1 MAFSSL
7 SAFAL
12 ALIVVAGMPGPSV
25 AALVARVLTSGFR
38 DVLPFLAAMWI
49 GEAVWL
55 TCAVAGLAALAH
67 TFALGFLVLK
77 FLGVGYLLFLAWK
90 MWFAPAELQA
100 DSLPARRSPLR
111 MFLAGLSVTLGNP
124 KIMIFYM
131 ALLPTMV
138 DLSRV
143 GVLAWSELVLTMFAV
158 LIAIDLAWALF
169 ATHARRLL
177 TSRRM
182 VRAANRSSALAMA
195 GAAVTIAAR

>member
-12 ALIVVAGMPGPSV
+12 ALALIAGMPGPSV

-49 GEAVWL
+49 GEAIWL
-55 TCAVAGLAALAH
+55 TCAVAGLAALAQ
-67 TFALGFLVLK
+67 TFALGFLALK
-77 FLGVGYLLFLAWK
+77 IAGVGYLLFLAVK
-90 MWFAPAELQA
+90 MWRAPAELQA
-100 DSLPARRSPLR
+100 ESLPERRSPLR
-111 MFLAGLSVTLGNP
+111 MFLAGMAVTLGNP

-143 GVLAWSELVLTMFAV
+143 GVLAWSELVLTMLAV
-158 LIAIDLAWALF
+158 LIAIDLSWALF
-169 ATHARRLL
+169 ATRARRLL

-182 VRAANRSSALAMA
+182 VRTANRGSALAMA
-195 GAAVTIAAR
+195 GAAVTIAAK

>member
-1 MAFSSL
+1 MALSSL

-12 ALIVVAGMPGPSV
+12 ALVVMAGMPGPSV

-77 FLGVGYLLFLAWK
+77 FLGVAYLLFLAWK

-100 DSLPARRSPLR
+100 DSLPGKRSPVR
-111 MFLAGLSVTLGNP
+111 MFFAGLSVALGNP

-143 GVLAWSELVLTMFAV
+143 GVLAWSELVLTMLAV
-158 LIAIDLAWALF
+158 LIATDLAWVLF
-169 ATHARRLL
+169 ATRARRLL

-182 VRAANRSSALAMA
+182 VRAANRSSAIAMA